1 MPVIQ
6 KKRIDPDVSVLEISG
21 RITLGRECK
30 EVEWAIEDLIKDQAK
45 KVVFDLSQL
54 DYVDSTGIG
63 IIVMCCGKMRNA
75 GGEMRLAEVQ
85 PRIAELMRMTRV
97 DQILASYPTADVAV
111 KSFSASQA

>member
-6 KKRIDPDVSVLEISG
+6 KKRIDPDVTLLEISG

-30 EVEWAIEDLIKDQAK
+30 EVEWAIEDLIRDQAK

-63 IIVMCCGKMRNA
+63 IIVMCCGKMRSS
-75 GGEMRLAEVQ
+75 GGELRLAAVQ
-85 PRIAELMRMTRV
+85 PKIAELMKMTRV
-97 DQILASYPTADVAV
+97 NEILQSYPTAADAAS
-111 KSFSASQA
+111 SFAAR